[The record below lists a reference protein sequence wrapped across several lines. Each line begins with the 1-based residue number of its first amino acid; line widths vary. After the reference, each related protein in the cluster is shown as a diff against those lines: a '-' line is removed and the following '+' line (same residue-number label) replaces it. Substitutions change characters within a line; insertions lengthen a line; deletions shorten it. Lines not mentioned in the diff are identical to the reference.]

1 MAGGWTR
8 DGAVQDQID
17 DTVKDAIAA
26 ARARLAAAGEGSE
39 YCIECGDLIPE
50 ARRAALPGARTC
62 VPCQAER
69 DARPA
74 IGGINRRGSK
84 DSQLR

>member
-17 DTVKDAIAA
+17 DTVRDAVLR
-26 ARARLAAAGEGSE
+26 ARALAPKGESAAQCDDCGE
-39 YCIECGDLIPE
+39 LIPTK
-50 ARRAALPGARTC
+50 RREALPGVRTC
-62 VPCQAER
+62 IACQAMR
-69 DARPA
+69 DKRVVHST
-74 IGGINRRGSK
+74 INRRGSK

>member
-17 DTVKDAIAA
+17 DTLADAVLA
-26 ARARLAAAGEGSE
+26 ARTGIPIGVSE
-39 YCIECGDLIPE
+39 AFCAVCGDDIPE
-50 ARRAALPGARTC
+50 GRRIAVPGVRTC
-62 VPCQAER
+62 VTCQSGR
-69 DARPA
+69 DRPLTSA
-74 IGGINRRGSK
+74 INRRGSK

>member
-17 DTVKDAIAA
+17 DTVKDAVAA
-26 ARARLAAAGEGSE
+26 ARAAMLAGEGAA
-39 YCIECGDLIPE
+39 ECDDCGTTIPA
-50 ARRAALPGARTC
+50 ARRLALPSTRTC
-62 VPCQAER
+62 VACQSRR
-69 DARPA
+69 DARVSHS
-74 IGGINRRGSK
+74 GINRRGSK